1 MTEAFR
7 VCSTCRTPIAYGA
20 KYFRCSVSTCN
31 QKRTALY
38 FCSVPCW
45 DAHVPDAR
53 HRDAWAE
60 EVVAPSG
67 PSPETPAVRKIV
79 GAKPAETA
87 AAAPSAEDDAD
98 ILVVV
103 SRFKKYVADRSGMN
117 TSAGVMPV
125 LSKHLRALADRAIR
139 EAEANGRKTVLDR
152 DVEEAVRRFGRAP

>member
-7 VCSTCRTPIAYGA
+7 VCSTCRTPIVYGA

-45 DAHVPDAR
+45 DAHVPEAR

-60 EVVAPSG
+60 EALAPSG
-67 PSPETPAVRKIV
+67 PEPETPTVRKIV
-79 GAKPAETA
+79 ATKPAETA
-87 AAAPSAEDDAD
+87 AAVSTAEDDAD

-103 SRFKKYVADRSGMN
+103 SRFKKYVTDRGGMN

-152 DVEEAVRRFGRAP
+152 DVEEALRRFGRAP

>member
-1 MTEAFR
+1 M
-7 VCSTCRTPIAYGA
+7 
-20 KYFRCSVSTCN
+20 
-31 QKRTALY
+31 
-38 FCSVPCW
+38 
-45 DAHVPDAR
+45 
-53 HRDAWAE
+53 
-60 EVVAPSG
+60 
-67 PSPETPAVRKIV
+67 RKIV